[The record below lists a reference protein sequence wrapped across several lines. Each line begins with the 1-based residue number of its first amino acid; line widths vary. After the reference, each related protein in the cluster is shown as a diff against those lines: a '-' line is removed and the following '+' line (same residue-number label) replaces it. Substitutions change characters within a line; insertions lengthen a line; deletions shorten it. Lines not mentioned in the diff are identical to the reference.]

1 MTRVDVSIVSKLLE
15 TGVDVRF
22 ADLPAIEG
30 PTGRFM
36 LQQLVAVAELE
47 AGFISDRTKK
57 ALAAAKARGKKLGG
71 NRGTML
77 SRAARK
83 AGRDVQVARAN
94 ERASDLAPVIAELRT
109 AGVTSLAAIA
119 RVLTERGIP
128 PRAAA
133 RNGRQRRSRGRLRGL
148 WRRAVAK
155 GRSTSARAA
164 IKFLG
169 RPNLRFCKEAVGGG
183 RRSQ

>member
-94 ERASDLAPVIAELRT
+94 ERAADLSPVIAELRA

-128 PRAAA
+128 TPRGGKEWSAT
-133 RNGRQRRSRGRLRGL
+133 QVS
-148 WRRAVAK
+148 RAVA
-155 GRSTSARAA
+155 RLVA
-164 IKFLG
+164 
-169 RPNLRFCKEAVGGG
+169 
-183 RRSQ
+183 